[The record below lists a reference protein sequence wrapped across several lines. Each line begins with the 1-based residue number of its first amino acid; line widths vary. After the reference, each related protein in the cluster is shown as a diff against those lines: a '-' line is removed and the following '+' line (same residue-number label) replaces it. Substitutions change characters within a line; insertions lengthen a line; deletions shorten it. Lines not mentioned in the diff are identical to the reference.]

1 MPAILPDPMYKRIL
15 FLIIGLSILSCQKS
29 ENEYYA
35 EKLNDCLTESDIV
48 ALNNATIFVEELLA
62 AHYGDSNANNN
73 FYAFTTDLSSIQSM
87 SQFEEDFFINEF
99 SIQLLHELEKAGTFD
114 KIWSID
120 KQIYEDEEDIIIV
133 SPENVESR
141 QDEISVYNLNPEG
154 EYLKC
159 INKNYQ
165 NQDVKDILNSI
176 SEIGDVAPS
185 ITAVALNQALTKSDY
200 DNDLNKVIVSIE
212 CYFNI
217 VNLIEKNSGY

>member
-1 MPAILPDPMYKRIL
+1 
-15 FLIIGLSILSCQKS
+15 
-29 ENEYYA
+29 
-35 EKLNDCLTESDIV
+35 
-48 ALNNATIFVEELLA
+48 
-62 AHYGDSNANNN
+62 
-73 FYAFTTDLSSIQSM
+73 M
-87 SQFEEDFFINEF
+87 SQFEEDFFINDF
-99 SIQLLHELEKAGTFD
+99 SKQLLRELEKAGTFD

-120 KQIYEDEEDIIIV
+120 VQIYEDEEDIIIV

-141 QDEISVYNLNPEG
+141 QDEVSVYNLNPEG

-185 ITAVALNQALTKSDY
+185 ITAGALNQALTKSDY
-200 DNDLNKVIVSIE
+200 NDGLNKVIVSIE

-217 VNLIEKNSGY
+217 VNLIEKNSRN